1 MYLIFSIFE
10 QQSMNT
16 YKTYTV
22 EEAIAKL
29 MRYCAYQER
38 CHKEVTQKLIE
49 MRMTAVAQEHIIAK
63 LITDNF
69 LNETRFAK
77 AFARGKFRIKKWGR
91 LRIVREL
98 KFRDISS
105 YNIKEALKEFT
116 EEEYLENFH
125 QLADQ
130 KIQQLGNLPHLK
142 QKQKLMD
149 YLAYRG
155 YEKPLIYEKLQEL
168 DYKK

>member
-1 MYLIFSIFE
+1 MS
-10 QQSMNT
+10 T

-22 EEAIAKL
+22 EEATAKL

-38 CHKEVTQKLIE
+38 CHKEVTQKLTE
-49 MRMTAVAQEHIIAK
+49 MRMTPLAQEHIITK
-63 LITDNF
+63 LISDNF

-91 LRIVREL
+91 LRILREL
-98 KFRDISS
+98 KLREVSS

-116 EEEYLENFH
+116 ENEYLENFH

-130 KIQQLGNLPHLK
+130 KIQQVKHLPYLK

-149 YLAYRG
+149 YLVYRG